1 MADVELYRKQQ
12 EAEAMRA
19 QADAAKYAAEQEAEA
34 IRVKGIAEAE
44 AIRAKAI
51 AEAEGI
57 EKKAL
62 AQAKMKEASILEM
75 YFSVLPQIAENVA
88 KPLASVDKITMYGEG
103 NSAKMVSDI
112 VNSTTQISEGLTQ
125 GLGIDI
131 KTLLS
136 GALGGVAYSAAT
148 NAKAKADESTTV
160 KEDNFKEVETE
171 E

>member
-1 MADVELYRKQQ
+1 
-12 EAEAMRA
+12 
-19 QADAAKYAAEQEAEA
+19 
-34 IRVKGIAEAE
+34 
-44 AIRAKAI
+44 
-51 AEAEGI
+51 
-57 EKKAL
+57 
-62 AQAKMKEASILEM
+62 MKEASILEM

-148 NAKAKADESTTV
+148 NAKAKADETTTV

>member
-1 MADVELYRKQQ
+1 MSRNELVRQIEALQQ
-12 EAEAMRA
+12 WENLMEEA
-19 QADAAKYAAEQEAEA
+19 K
-34 IRVKGIAEAE
+34 AEAE

-75 YFSVLPQIAENVA
+75 YFKVLPEIAANVA
-88 KPLASVDKITMYGEG
+88 APLSSVDRITMYGEG

-136 GALGGVAYSAAT
+136 GALGGAAYSAASNLKKE
-148 NAKAKADESTTV
+148 NADTEAKADV

-171 E
+171 Q